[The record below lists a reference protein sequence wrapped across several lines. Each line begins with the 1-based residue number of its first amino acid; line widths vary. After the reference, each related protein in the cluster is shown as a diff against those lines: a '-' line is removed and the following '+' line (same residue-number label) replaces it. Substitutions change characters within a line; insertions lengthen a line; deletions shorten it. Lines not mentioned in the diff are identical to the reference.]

1 MKCDACNDKDATV
14 FLTQIVEGKMHK
26 LNLCEDCA
34 KDKGVN
40 DPVGFAMADLF
51 LGIGSDAALG
61 DAAHSDLRCSV
72 CGFTLG
78 DLKKNA
84 RLGCS
89 ACYDV
94 FAATLEGMLKNMH
107 KGVHHTGK
115 SPALNCAKQADD
127 LKRQLAEAIAAE
139 QYELAATLR
148 DKIKALPSD

>member
-1 MKCDACNDKDATV
+1 MKCDGCHDKEATV

-34 KDKGVN
+34 KEKGVN

-51 LGIGSDAALG
+51 LGIGSDAAKG
-61 DAAHSDLRCSV
+61 NAVQFDLHCPT

-89 ACYDV
+89 GCYDI
-94 FAATLEGMLKNMH
+94 FAEPLEGMLKNMH
-107 KGVHHTGK
+107 KGTVHKGK
-115 SPALNCAKQADD
+115 SPTTDPAKQADD
-127 LKRQLAEAIAAE
+127 LKHQLAEAIAAE

-148 DKIKALPSD
+148 DKIKMLS